1 MKTKLLLLL
10 LMAFSFGNAQ
20 TPLFYN
26 LNHQDVTSTSAI
38 INFQVQNN
46 CLTYSYRVE
55 LSTSA
60 SFSSITTSTQIANNY
75 CNSAPTSHS
84 ATFSNPSLLPNT
96 TYYYRARVQIS
107 SNLYYST
114 TGSFTTLGI
123 TPVFGTT
130 TAVPA
135 VTTAI
140 INYSLI
146 AGVGS
151 SAITIYWGLTQGS
164 MTNSLPNGTIQNS
177 AASTGTILGLT
188 PETVYFY
195 TIEAVSTNGVAYS
208 SLGTFTTLPAPPAGT
223 ETGLLKEFKFDG
235 DSFDTTNSIQFAS
248 TDAFYPIAYGLDRFN
263 VASKSLATTSAAFRQ
278 CTISGLPLGNS
289 DRTISIWYKLNAI
302 STATY
307 PGPFAYG
314 GASPYNTFGYYLNSV
329 NAVFQGYSYDQPFS
343 FTTVAGT
350 WYHAVVV
357 FQSGVAKI
365 YINGNLIGEISRP
378 LLNTTN
384 SPFKI
389 GNFNG
394 FVDDVKIYD
403 RAISPTEVT
412 SLYNTNTTLSTSNF
426 NQNNLEVAI
435 YPNPTNDIL
444 NIETTLELKSI
455 EIYSIQGQKV
465 LKSNQ
470 KQISVANL
478 SSGMYM
484 VKIQDAENNVAT
496 KKIIKK

>member
-75 CNSAPTSHS
+75 CNSAPTSHT

-177 AASTGTILGLT
+177 GASTGTILGLT

-208 SLGTFTTLPAPPAGT
+208 SLGTFTTLPTPPAGT

-426 NQNNLEVAI
+426 NQNNLEVVI

-484 VKIQDAENNVAT
+484 VKIQDSENNVAT
-496 KKIIKK
+496 RKIIKK